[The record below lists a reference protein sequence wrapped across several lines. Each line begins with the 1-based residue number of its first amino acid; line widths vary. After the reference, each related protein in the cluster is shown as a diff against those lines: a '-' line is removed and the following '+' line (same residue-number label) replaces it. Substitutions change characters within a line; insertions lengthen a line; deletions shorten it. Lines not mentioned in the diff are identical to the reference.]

1 LFWRSLE
8 KVPFFVFWYNF
19 CIQNLFFLGHKEM
32 KINQIDMK
40 KKKYNQPR
48 KRRRS
53 PIIVSIRNTS
63 SSTKLTPV
71 NSFSVS
77 FLIAFINIWLLF
89 HRRIQLRLII
99 ERKNFWKH
107 QVQFVMSIVWNK
119 TIDHQY
125 SIYQKIQSFI
135 KILKRN
141 VEDVCIVDVYF
152 IFWLL
157 GFLLSYVLLRSFSFY
172 FYGNHQVKTKIHKYH
187 SFPSSFSSNCNL

>member
-1 LFWRSLE
+1 MKIRKWQTITFFYKSKHIRKNLILLCISLFWRSLE
-8 KVPFFVFWYNF
+8 KVPLFAFWPNF
-19 CIQNLFFLGHKEM
+19 CIFFIDHNEM

-89 HRRIQLRLII
+89 HRRIQLRPII

-125 SIYQKIQSFI
+125 SIYQKI
-135 KILKRN
+135 
-141 VEDVCIVDVYF
+141 
-152 IFWLL
+152 
-157 GFLLSYVLLRSFSFY
+157 
-172 FYGNHQVKTKIHKYH
+172 
-187 SFPSSFSSNCNL
+187 

>member
-1 LFWRSLE
+1 MTNSKHIRKNLILLCISLFWRRLE
-8 KVPFFVFWYNF
+8 KVPLFAFWPNF
-19 CIQNLFFLGHKEM
+19 CIFFIDHNEM

-89 HRRIQLRLII
+89 HLRVQLTFII
-99 ERKNFWKH
+99 EGKRIWKR
-107 QVQFVMSIVWNK
+107 
-119 TIDHQY
+119 QY

-135 KILKRN
+135 KISKRN

-152 IFWLL
+152 IFSLL

-172 FYGNHQVKTKIHKYH
+172 FYGNHQVKTKIHTYH
-187 SFPSSFSSNCNL
+187 SFPSSFSSNL

>member
-1 LFWRSLE
+1 MFWRSLE

-48 KRRRS
+48 KRCRS

-77 FLIAFINIWLLF
+77 FLITSITIWLLF
-89 HRRIQLRLII
+89 HRSVQLRLVI

-107 QVQFVMSIVWNK
+107 QVQFAMSIVSNK
-119 TIDHQY
+119 IIDHQY